1 MGEVVV
7 RVKLTNLV
15 DAELARRGDL
25 RSARSL
31 EVDAVVDTGAVR
43 SVISQS
49 VCDQLGLTVARQ
61 SPARLADG
69 TVITAGVANG
79 LMFEILGRETEAGAF
94 VLGNEVLVGQTVL
107 EEMDLLVDCAGHQVI
122 PNPRNPDGPVLAL
135 RALGNQR

>member
-49 VCDQLGLTVARQ
+49 VCD
-61 SPARLADG
+61 P
-69 TVITAGVANG
+69 
-79 LMFEILGRETEAGAF
+79 
-94 VLGNEVLVGQTVL
+94 
-107 EEMDLLVDCAGHQVI
+107 
-122 PNPRNPDGPVLAL
+122 
-135 RALGNQR
+135 